1 MYNQDL
7 LTLSLGHIAL
17 FSAIFALFSAI
28 FGDIMR
34 KILRINYR
42 NIMF

>member
-7 LTLSLGHIAL
+7 LTLSFGHI
-17 FSAIFALFSAI
+17 ALFSAI

-42 NIMF
+42 NIIF